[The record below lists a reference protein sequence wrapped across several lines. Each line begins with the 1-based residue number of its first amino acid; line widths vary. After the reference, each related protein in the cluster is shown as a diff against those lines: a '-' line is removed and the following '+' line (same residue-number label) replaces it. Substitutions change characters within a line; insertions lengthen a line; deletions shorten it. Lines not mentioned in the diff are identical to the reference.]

1 MGVKYRQIIMVTIK
15 ELREFEKAARKLHLI
30 MGGKMKTKERVQY
43 LESRLNS
50 AMERIIELECALKE
64 KESECP
70 VNLFDHPIEEFITL
84 DCNGERFELSED
96 YEWELNK
103 GCDDRNWYAKPIRK
117 SNG

>member
-1 MGVKYRQIIMVTIK
+1 MVTIK

-50 AMERIIELECALKE
+50 AMERIIELECALKD
-64 KESECP
+64 KEAERP
-70 VNLFDHPIEEFITL
+70 VNLFDHPIEEFIIR
-84 DCNGERFELSED
+84 DCNGERFALSVD
-96 YEWELNK
+96 YEWEMGR
-103 GCDDRNWYAKPIRK
+103 GCDFRTWYLKPIRK